1 MAIAGRIQQRFMNMN
16 IFFDLNPGK
25 PFFILIFCLVGFSTQ
40 ASDRPELSLPNLIN
54 LAIEHDPWLDR
65 SRALG
70 HALSSEAIFVG
81 ELPDPQI
88 SATLL
93 NFPTDTFDF
102 AQEPMTQIQFGV
114 TQRFPGGESRA
125 LRRRVKLLQSERQVV
140 DQMTRKKV
148 IELQVTDLWLS
159 IHLARS
165 TSQLI
170 NDDRPLFEQLIEV
183 TNASYRSA
191 THQVSQQDLIRAQI
205 ELTKLDDR
213 LLRIKEVEDSR
224 HKELAE
230 WLPID
235 YLSMRFSWK
244 IPDELTVS
252 PVPVRDNSRV
262 HNLLSRHPEIR
273 SIDNSIAGKRV
284 EYSLAQES
292 SKPDW
297 ALNAAYGYRDE
308 DRFGRNLPDFVT
320 LGVTFQLPLF
330 KKNRQNQQILAA
342 ADMVSADESRRLG
355 KLQQL
360 TRRYLKAHATLAALN
375 ERLALYRESLLKQ
388 MDSLAEA
395 SLNAYTSD
403 EGDFAD
409 VARAYIALLNAKIE
423 VQTIWVSSLKAKAEI
438 RYVATNQEYA
448 L

>member
-1 MAIAGRIQQRFMNMN
+1 MN
-16 IFFDLNPGK
+16 IFSDLTPGK
-25 PFFILIFCLVGFSTQ
+25 SLLPVPIFGKIVILIFYLVGISTQ
-40 ASDRPELSLPNLIN
+40 ASEQPGLSLPKLID

-65 SRALG
+65 SRALE

-81 ELPDPQI
+81 ELPDPQV
-88 SATLL
+88 SASLL
-93 NFPTDTFDF
+93 NFPTDTFDL

-114 TQRFPGGESRA
+114 SQRFPGGDSRA
-125 LRRRVKLLQSERQVV
+125 LRRRVKMLQSKRQVV
-140 DQMTRKKV
+140 DRMTRKKV
-148 IELQVTDLWLS
+148 IELQVTDLWMS

-165 TSQLI
+165 TSKLI

-183 TNASYRSA
+183 TDASYRSA
-191 THQVSQQDLIRAQI
+191 TRQVSQQDLIRAQL

-235 YLSMRFSWK
+235 YLSTRISWK

-252 PVPVRDNSRV
+252 PVLEKDSSRV
-262 HNLLSRHPEIR
+262 YDLLSRHPEIR
-273 SIDNSIAGKRV
+273 SIDNSVAAKRV

-297 ALNAAYGYRDE
+297 ALKAAYGYRDE
-308 DRFGRNLPDFVT
+308 DRFGRDLPDFVT

-342 ADMVSADESRRLG
+342 ADRVSADESRRLG

-360 TRRYLKAHATLAALN
+360 TRRYLKAHAILATLD
-375 ERLALYRESLLKQ
+375 ERLVLYRESLLRQ

-395 SLNAYTSD
+395 SLNAYTTD
-403 EGDFAD
+403 DGDFAD
-409 VARAYIALLNAKIE
+409 VIRAYIALLNAKIE
-423 VQTIWVSSLKAKAEI
+423 AQTIGANRLKVIAEI
-438 RYVATNQEYA
+438 RYVAINQEYA